1 MRLRLSLSAQILI
14 LVTLPL
20 IFQLASLVLLASLQ
34 GEAEQELGRA
44 NRAAKISDEINKL
57 NKEVYDYLTTHQARQ
72 KDASPDIEAVDSL
85 DERLRDHFGKLAELT
100 RDNPEMSGIVRRSQ
114 NAGMAAIASLRRIK
128 ASYDRDNGE
137 SANLERK
144 PMWKQLQKEC
154 RGVINED
161 ILNLRRNQK
170 EFADASTELQAKL
183 RKQMQTI
190 MLVAG
195 VMNLL
200 LTLVAAI
207 YLTRGI
213 ATKVKRLNDNT
224 YRLASDMPLNPP
236 LPGSDELAKLD
247 SVFHKMAAE
256 LKEAARKQRALVDGA
271 HDLICSIDSAGRFT
285 AANPACEKL
294 LAYQADEILGK
305 HLVDLIVP
313 SDVNKTL
320 TYLDQIKDSDTIASL
335 ETRMK
340 GKGGIV
346 RDVLFSAQ
354 YSKEEGSTFCIVY
367 DISQRKEAERL
378 RQEVVAMVTH
388 DLRTPLSTVCN
399 VLDFLGRGVFGT
411 LDEKGM
417 RYVESGQRNVER
429 MMTLIN
435 DLLDIERIKSGRME
449 LTLSIVSLQKC
460 FDDCRDLHTRLAEEA
475 GVEIEVEP
483 SDVSIKADAEK
494 LQRLLS
500 NLVSNSIKFSPDG
513 GKVTMSASQNHEFVV
528 ISVSDEGSGIPAEK
542 LEHVFERFL
551 QADRSNQKTGSGL
564 GLAICKAIAEVHGG
578 KIWVES
584 EKGKGSIFSV
594 ELPLK

>member
-20 IFQLASLVLLASLQ
+20 IFQLGSLISLASLQ

-44 NRAAKISDEINKL
+44 SKAAKISDEINKL

-85 DERLRDHFGKLAELT
+85 DERLQDHFGKLAELT
-100 RDNPEMSGIVRRSQ
+100 SDSPEMSAIVRRSQ

-137 SANLERK
+137 PANFERK
-144 PMWKQLQKEC
+144 PMWKQLQREC

-170 EFADASTELQAKL
+170 QAADASTELQAKL

-200 LTLVAAI
+200 LTSIAAI

-213 ATKVKRLNDNT
+213 ASKVKRLSDNT
-224 YRLASDMPLNPP
+224 YRLASNMPLNP
-236 LPGSDELAKLD
+236 LLAGSDELAKLD
-247 SVFHKMAAE
+247 SVFHQMAAE
-256 LKEAARKQRALVDGA
+256 LKESARKQRALVDGA
-271 HDLICSIDSAGRFT
+271 HDLICSIDTSGRFT

-294 LAYQADEILGK
+294 LGYKSDEILGK

-313 SDVNKTL
+313 SDVSKTL
-320 TYLDQIKDSDTIASL
+320 TYLDLIKDSDTIATL
-335 ETRMK
+335 ETQVR
-340 GKGGIV
+340 GKRRIV

-354 YSKEEGSTFCIVY
+354 YSKEEGSTFCIIY

-449 LTLSIVSLQKC
+449 LTLSRVSLQKC
-460 FDDCRDLHTRLAEEA
+460 FDDCRELHARLAEEA

-483 SDVSIKADAEK
+483 SDVTVTADGEK

-500 NLVSNSIKFSPDG
+500 NLVSNSIKFSPNG
-513 GKVTMSASQNHEFVV
+513 GKVTMSANQDHDNVV
-528 ISVSDEGSGIPAEK
+528 ISVADEGSGIPADK
-542 LEHVFERFL
+542 LEAVFERFL
-551 QADRSNQKTGSGL
+551 QTDRSNQKSGSGL
-564 GLAICKAIAEVHGG
+564 GLAICKAIADVHGG

-584 EKGKGSIFSV
+584 ENGKGSIFSV
-594 ELPLK
+594 SMPLR

>member
-305 HLVDLIVP
+305 HLIDLIVP

-542 LEHVFERFL
+542 LDHVFERFL